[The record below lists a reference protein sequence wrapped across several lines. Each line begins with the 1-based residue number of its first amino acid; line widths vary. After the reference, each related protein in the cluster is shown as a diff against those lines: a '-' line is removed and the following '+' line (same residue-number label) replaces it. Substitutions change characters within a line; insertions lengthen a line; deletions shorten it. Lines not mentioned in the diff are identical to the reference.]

1 MLNKFQVPAVT
12 AKTLK
17 GTDFAC
23 EGVFGDLPESFLTKF
38 SSVAGNDLNCRKKS
52 TYCNKFYSSDSSS
65 RGNRSSLAAS
75 QQYNKKQNTGVNSN
89 QGVFSWATK
98 NAKGGGSPS
107 GKTRG
112 KGTGQKLN

>member
-1 MLNKFQVPAVT
+1 M
-12 AKTLK
+12 
-17 GTDFAC
+17 
-23 EGVFGDLPESFLTKF
+23 FGDLPESFLTKF

-98 NAKGGGSPS
+98 NPKGGGSSS
-107 GKTRG
+107 GNTRG
-112 KGTGQKLN
+112 KGAGQKKN